1 MTQLGHFAA
10 RAWRAALRAFSGRI
24 NDVWQFSVNSLK
36 LVCTSNPPRG
46 LTLEGDMSAISA
58 VSTRDVSKTQANF
71 MNAIAVICGLGV
83 VVLVCLA
90 TDGLDM
96 SVGFF

>member
-1 MTQLGHFAA
+1 M
-10 RAWRAALRAFSGRI
+10 
-24 NDVWQFSVNSLK
+24 NSLK

-46 LTLEGDMSAISA
+46 LTLEGDMNAISE
-58 VSTRDVSKTQANF
+58 VSTPVVSQAQTNYI
-71 MNAIAVICGLGV
+71 MNAIAVICGL
-83 VVLVCLA
+83 VVLVLVCMA